1 MLTMFR
7 MTLTVICGVVLAV
20 LIYHWMPFH
29 ILDARAGTDKALPSL
44 TDILPIARPQPGACL
59 LVTPASTLREV
70 PPCGCGEE
78 KP

>member
-20 LIYHWMPFH
+20 LVYRWMNFH
-29 ILDARAGTDKALPSL
+29 LLDVRAGADKALPSFSDL
-44 TDILPIARPQPGACL
+44 LPIARPQPGACL
-59 LVTPASTLREV
+59 LVTSESTLREV
-70 PPCGCGEE
+70 PSCGCGEE